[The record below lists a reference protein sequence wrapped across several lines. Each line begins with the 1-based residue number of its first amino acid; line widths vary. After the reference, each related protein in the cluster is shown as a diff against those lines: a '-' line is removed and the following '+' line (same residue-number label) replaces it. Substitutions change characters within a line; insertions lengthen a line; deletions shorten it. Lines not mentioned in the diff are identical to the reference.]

1 MTHERKIVVMA
12 WVVVAWVVVA
22 FVVAFVVEV
31 DEVGEVGE
39 VGEGVD
45 MTGVGVVVWG
55 VVV

>member
-12 WVVVAWVVVA
+12 LGVVAWVVVA
-22 FVVAFVVEV
+22 FVVEV
-31 DEVGEVGE
+31 DEVEEVGE

-45 MTGVGVVVWG
+45 MTGVGVVVWR